1 MAATRRNA
9 SPSEVNSTDNDFDAS
24 AAPNCAQVVKEIG
37 KLQAQREEGREK
49 IASDYKEKIAMI
61 KARSEQDHQSR
72 CEKLTTMKSEKL
84 QALIRAIE
92 ERMACEDAI
101 LQQIITLRKDAD
113 HVAMLIDAIYQ
124 ARMEY
129 AKSTEA

>member
-9 SPSEVNSTDNDFDAS
+9 PPSEVDSTDNDYDAG
-24 AAPNCAQVVKEIG
+24 AAPNCAEAVKKIG
-37 KLQAQREEGREK
+37 KLQAQREEGRER
-49 IASDYKEKIAMI
+49 IASYYEEKLAMI
-61 KARSEQDHQSR
+61 KARSEQDHQSL
-72 CEKLTTMKSEKL
+72 CEKLTGLKSEKL